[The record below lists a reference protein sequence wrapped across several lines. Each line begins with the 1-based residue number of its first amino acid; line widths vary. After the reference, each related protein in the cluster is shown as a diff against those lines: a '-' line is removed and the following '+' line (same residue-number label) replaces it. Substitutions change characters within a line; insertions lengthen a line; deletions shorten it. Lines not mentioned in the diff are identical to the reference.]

1 MLRILR
7 SLWTEPAVDDPPPA
21 NRWEWL
27 FAAALTVTAVL
38 EAIFRTDLVW
48 PVPSLI
54 ITLALVPT
62 VVIRRQHPLAV
73 VLFAF
78 FLNGVVE
85 VVSQLRD
92 VDWEG
97 LYTTAF
103 VLLLIY
109 SLFRWAS
116 GRHAVIG
123 LVMVAFPL
131 IVTSFEGDNSV
142 GDTIGGIIIILV
154 MAELGAAVRYQDNSR
169 TRRLAEIRE
178 RERKE
183 LARELHDTVAHHVSA
198 IAVQAQA
205 GRTVGVDR
213 PDAAL
218 DALATIE
225 EAASRTLEEMRS
237 IVGALR
243 DDDPEMAPGHTLA
256 DIEKLAPG
264 AAGGPVV
271 SVTVSGDLAGLRPSV
286 EAAAFRVA
294 QESVTNAVRHARFA
308 TSIGVDVVGDG
319 ETVRLRIEDD
329 GLALSNPPTPGHGL
343 VGMSERVA
351 LLGGRISAGPG
362 PDRGFVV
369 EAELPKRGAGAALE
383 TAQVSS

>member
-1 MLRILR
+1 MFRIVR

-27 FAAALTVTAVL
+27 LAAALTVTAVT
-38 EAIFRTDLVW
+38 EAAFRTDLVW
-48 PVPSLI
+48 RVPSLLV
-54 ITLALVPT
+54 TLSLIPT
-62 VVIRRQHPLAV
+62 VVLRRRFPLAA

-85 VVSQLRD
+85 VVSQIRG
-92 VDWEG
+92 VEWEG
-97 LYTTAF
+97 LYTSVF
-103 VLLLIY
+103 LLLLIY
-109 SLFRWAS
+109 SLFRWAA
-116 GRHAVIG
+116 GRHAFLG
-123 LVMVAFPL
+123 LLMVAFPL
-131 IVTSFEGDNSV
+131 TVTSFEGENSV
-142 GDTIGGIIIILV
+142 GDTVGGIVIVLV
-154 MAELGAAVRYQDNSR
+154 MAELGAAVRYQESSR

-205 GRTVGVDR
+205 GQAVFAQR
-213 PDAAL
+213 PESAL
-218 DALATIE
+218 EALATIE

-243 DDDPEMAPGHTLA
+243 DDAPEMTPGHTLA

-264 AAGGPVV
+264 TGGGPVV
-271 SVTVSGDLAGLRPSV
+271 SVTVTGDLDGLRPSV

-308 TSIGVDVVGDG
+308 TSIDVDVVGDG
-319 ETVRLRIEDD
+319 ETVRLRIADD
-329 GLALSNPPTPGHGL
+329 GLALNAPPTPGHGL
-343 VGMSERVA
+343 VGMTERVA

-362 PDRGFVV
+362 PERGFVV
-369 EAELPKRGAGAALE
+369 EAELPKRGATAPLE
-383 TAQVSS
+383 SAEVTS